1 MTTPIEPTD
10 GRTLQRQLAAQLR
23 NRIVTGNLRA
33 GDQLPSQAALRAAY
47 EVSDN
52 TIRAAIEAL
61 RDEGLVETVR
71 GRGVFVRQPPP
82 VRRVSS
88 TRYADQL
95 AALQTN
101 CEQHRYESAFTRDLG
116 IGWDEYTVD
125 CDFRELGAD
134 NTVADHLQIEP
145 GSPVFRRHMVMRA
158 SGRAERIQTSYYP
171 LDLVA
176 GTAMTDPDR
185 QPVPG
190 GVIAEFAELGVT
202 ITAVDEYVRTRMPT
216 PDESYLLRIPG
227 GVPVLLI
234 DRVGHSEARAVEVVT
249 DMVLP
254 GDRYVLH
261 YHIDL

>member
-23 NRIVTGNLRA
+23 HRIVTGNLEP
-33 GDQLPSQAALRAAY
+33 GDQLPSQAELRATY
-47 EVSDN
+47 RVSDN

-71 GRGVFVRQPPP
+71 GKGVFVREKPPE
-82 VRRVSS
+82 RRVSS
-88 TRYADQL
+88 DRYADQL

-101 CEQHRYESAFTRDLG
+101 GEHRYESAFTRDLG
-116 IGWDEYTVD
+116 IEWDQFTVD
-125 CDFRELGAD
+125 CDFGEVPATG
-134 NTVADHLQIEP
+134 TVADYLQIDV
-145 GSPVFRRHMVMRA
+145 GTPVFRRHMVMRA

-190 GVIAEFAELGVT
+190 GVIAELAGLGVT
-202 ITAVDEYVRTRMPT
+202 ITATDEHVRTRMPT
-216 PDESYLLRIPG
+216 PDESYLLRIAG
-227 GVPVLLI
+227 GVPVLVLI
-234 DRVGHSEARAVEVVT
+234 RVGHSETRPVEVVT